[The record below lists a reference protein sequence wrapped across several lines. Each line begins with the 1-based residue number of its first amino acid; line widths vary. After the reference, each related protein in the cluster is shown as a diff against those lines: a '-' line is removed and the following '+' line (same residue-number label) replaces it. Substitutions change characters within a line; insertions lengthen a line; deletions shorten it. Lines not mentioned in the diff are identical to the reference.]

1 MQEDYEAVI
10 ASGACLTLKGLAVN
24 GKDLIG
30 IGMQAGRGLGDI
42 LQKLLEEVLE
52 EPEKNE
58 REWLMSRALEIY
70 QENINL

>member
-1 MQEDYEAVI
+1 MKNVKPVTGRVLI
-10 ASGACLTLKGLAVN
+10 AE
-24 GKDLIG
+24 G
-30 IGMQAGRGLGDI
+30 IPAGPRLGEI
-42 LQKLLEEVLE
+42 LEKLLEEVLE

>member
-1 MQEDYEAVI
+1 MKQLA
-10 ASGACLTLKGLAVN
+10 LTGR
-24 GKDLIG
+24 DLIAEV
-30 IGMQAGRGLGDI
+30 IPAGPRLGEI
-42 LQKLLEEVLE
+42 LEKLLEEVLE

>member
-1 MQEDYEAVI
+1 MT
-10 ASGACLTLKGLAVN
+10 GR
-24 GKDLIG
+24 DLIAEG
-30 IGMQAGRGLGDI
+30 IPAGHRLGEI
-42 LQKLLEEVLE
+42 LEKLLEEVLE